1 MTTHNIGSV
10 NIRCPDCGGDQFIKD
25 GADGDVPPAALA
37 GATCA
42 ACGRI
47 VSRDEIEDQVGKI
60 GEVFT
65 NLVGDAI
72 RKALRN

>member
-10 NIRCPDCGGDQFIKD
+10 NIRCPECGGDQFIKE
-25 GADGDVPPAALA
+25 GADGNVPPDALA

-42 ACGRI
+42 ACGRV
-47 VSRDEIEDQVGKI
+47 VSRGEIDAQVSQI
-60 GEVFT
+60 GETFA

-72 RKALRN
+72 RKALKN